1 MSVTLEQMELSAR
14 AIGGEHRKAIADS
27 ERIARTLAHADKD
40 YHKHLAVQIAMA
52 KHEFGAT
59 VAETLAKGHSDVL
72 EAKERRDIAAAEDRA
87 TMERIRLA
95 RDDRQALLS
104 IAGWSRANEAV
115 D

>member
-1 MSVTLEQMELSAR
+1 VSITLTQLESAAR
-14 AIGGEHRKAIADS
+14 TISSEHRKAIADS
-27 ERIARTLAHADKD
+27 ETISRTLAKADVD

-59 VAETLAKGHSDVL
+59 VAEALAKGHPDVL

-104 IAGWSRANEAV
+104 IAGWSRASEAV
-115 D
+115 E